1 MKNEY
6 MEVAIKE
13 SLKAYKKGEVPVGA
27 VIVKNNK
34 IIAKSHNTIEKKKNA
49 INHAEINAIRIAS
62 KKLKNWRLIDCDLYV
77 TLQPCKMCEGA
88 IELSRIQNV
97 YYAASRNETNFKNK
111 FKMIKLSN
119 YNSDYLNILKNFFK
133 DKR

>member
-1 MKNEY
+1 MRDG
-6 MEVAIKE
+6 
-13 SLKAYKKGEVPVGA
+13 S
-27 VIVKNNK
+27 IVKNNK

-97 YYAASRNETNFKNK
+97 YYATSRNETNFKNK

-133 DKR
+133 DKRQ